1 MVAAIRISAYSFFF
15 GVRAAVGYHVFFVL
29 LPLVGP

>member
-15 GVRAAVGYHVFFVL
+15 GVLAAVAYHLFFVL
-29 LPLVGP
+29 LRLVGP